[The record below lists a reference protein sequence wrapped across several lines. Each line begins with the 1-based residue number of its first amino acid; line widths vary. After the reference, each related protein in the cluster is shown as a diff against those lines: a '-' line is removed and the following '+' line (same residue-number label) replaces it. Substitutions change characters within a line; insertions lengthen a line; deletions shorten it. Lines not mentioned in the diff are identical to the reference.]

1 MQNAMFVLVFD
12 FVLHLTQSWIVHH
25 GIKLLECCENI
36 LFSNLF
42 KSYGEYEMCIGL

>member
-1 MQNAMFVLVFD
+1 MYNAVKC
-12 FVLHLTQSWIVHH
+12 TH

-42 KSYGEYEMCIGL
+42 KSYGEYEMYIGL